1 MLIHG
6 DCLTE
11 LIKIKEESVDLV
23 YLDPPFFTQKKQS
36 LKTRDNSKEY
46 FFVDVWE
53 DVDEYALYIK
63 KRLKECRR
71 VLKNSG
77 SIFLHCNRSAS
88 HYLRVALDEVF
99 DGSNF
104 QSEIVWAY
112 KRWSNAKKGL
122 LNRHQIIHFYSKT
135 PDFKFNPV
143 YEDYSPTTNVDQ
155 IFQKRTRDENG
166 KTVYKKKDDGNCEL
180 TERKKRVPL
189 SDLWEI
195 PYLNPKAK
203 ERTGYPT
210 QKPVVLLE
218 RIVEL
223 VTDEG
228 DTVVDPFCGSGTTLV
243 AAKLLSRK
251 FVGIDISKDAVELTR
266 QRLKDPVKSE
276 SELLKNGEDSY
287 ISQDVL
293 IAELLNEIEAVP
305 VQRNRGIDGF
315 LKIDGEMHPVPVRI
329 QREHETIEDARN
341 YLLNASRKNKY
352 ETKILI
358 KTSDSKSIPLFDLQN
373 TDSGVTIVE
382 NLKDFQ
388 DNKQKYLS

>member
-1 MLIHG
+1 M
-6 DCLTE
+6 
-11 LIKIKEESVDLV
+11 
-23 YLDPPFFTQKKQS
+23 P
-36 LKTRDNSKEY
+36 
-46 FFVDVWE
+46 
-53 DVDEYALYIK
+53 
-63 KRLKECRR
+63 
-71 VLKNSG
+71 
-77 SIFLHCNRSAS
+77 
-88 HYLRVALDEVF
+88 
-99 DGSNF
+99 
-104 QSEIVWAY
+104 
-112 KRWSNAKKGL
+112 KKGL

-143 YEDYSPTTNVDQ
+143 YEYYSPTTNVDQ

-166 KTVYKKKDDGNCEL
+166 KTVYKKKADGNCEL
-180 TERKKRVPL
+180 TERKKGVPL

-243 AAKLLSRK
+243 AAKLLNRK

-287 ISQDVL
+287 INQDVL

-382 NLKDFQ
+382 NLQDFQ